1 VFIDKE
7 YSGITR
13 RWLNMTKV
21 GQIIQ
26 EEIVAAASAAAS
38 TAVSETKQDVARE
51 MLKNGEDIV
60 KILKYTGL
68 TKSDVDA
75 ISFS

>member
-1 VFIDKE
+1 
-7 YSGITR
+7 
-13 RWLNMTKV
+13 MTKV